1 MLEQTTSGK
10 AGGEDGL
17 EALIYG
23 FFGDFL
29 FRGTLVV
36 GGELFGDFVGDV
48 GAGADELAAEAL
60 LGGGPDDVALLIY
73 QADGGY
79 GFMLAFLGPMRFAL
93 AESESGVLM
102 AAGSP
107 ARRGA

>member
-1 MLEQTTSGK
+1 MLGHTISGET
-10 AGGEDGL
+10 GGEDGL
-17 EALIYG
+17 EAFIYG

-48 GAGADELAAEAL
+48 GAGADELSPEAL
-60 LGGGPDDVALLIY
+60 LSGGPDDVAFLIHE
-73 QADGGY
+73 ADGGY
-79 GFMLAFLGPMRFAL
+79 GFVFAFLGPMRFAL

-102 AAGSP
+102 ASGGP
-107 ARRGA
+107 A